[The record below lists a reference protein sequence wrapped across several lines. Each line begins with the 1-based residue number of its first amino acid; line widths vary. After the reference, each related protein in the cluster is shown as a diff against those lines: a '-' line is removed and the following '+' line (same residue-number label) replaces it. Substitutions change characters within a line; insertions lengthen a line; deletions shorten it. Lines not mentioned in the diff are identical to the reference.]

1 MTPTRTD
8 APVQPGDWL
17 EVSGLPGR
25 PARRGEVLEVLGAA
39 GHVHYRIRWDEE
51 HESLYFPAD
60 GGAHLIRRAGRT
72 RGGAG
77 S

>member
-8 APVQPGDWL
+8 PPVQPGDWL

-25 PARRGEVLEVLGAA
+25 QPRRGEVLEVLGAA

-60 GGAHLIRRAGRT
+60 GGAHVIRRASRK

-77 S
+77 P